1 MKFALFVFL
10 VLNTVNSWASDEV
23 TQAHASIQT
32 YKGVVSN
39 ATGSFARHNDQ
50 SCVIKVS
57 QIDSE
62 KIQFSVSIN
71 HEPTGSQIRLT
82 RGGSDK
88 LLTAAVSDFSGPG
101 IKSSEACSSEW
112 SRGRTVDCE
121 SEVEHSINVRQNSES
136 QITHIEYKRYKN
148 LSEVGGLVLASY
160 QLECQLTLSAE

>member
-1 MKFALFVFL
+1 MKSTLFIVFIFNSIAALAIGKT
-10 VLNTVNSWASDEV
+10 VLASYV
-23 TQAHASIQT
+23 
-32 YKGVVSN
+32 GVVSN

-62 KIQFSVSIN
+62 KIQFSISIN
-71 HEPTGSQIRLT
+71 NEPTGSQILLT

-88 LLTAAVSDFSGPG
+88 LLTAAVSDFSGSG
-101 IKSSEACSSEW
+101 IKSSEVCSSEW

-121 SEVEHSINVRQNSES
+121 SEVEHSVNVRQNSES
-136 QITHIEYKRYKN
+136 QITHIEYKRYKS